1 MSPWKD
7 GGLTQRA
14 LLGPAPRSCPLASA
28 NRVPAS
34 PPASALPSLSPR
46 EIAGAGHWWVA
57 WTGSPDLA
65 PAFSLVGKPAMGDGW
80 RGWGTDGVGLAE
92 GRSPSARGRGLSMGR
107 AVGWSWRGGE
117 DRLALRC
124 SRLLESQ
131 FWSLGYHLGRM
142 GWICDT
148 SRLGEPANLGR
159 TLFDHGAGPHLCGV
173 FRGRVGDWL
182 RFAPG
187 FRPAAECLPG
197 FHEKGPSAEAEG
209 PETRTKEGGSP
220 RGNLRTSSSARR
232 RPDRSPCRTRRW
244 RCFCRSRCRRS
255 NPRGSGSR
263 RGSTRGRRR
272 TPRTS
277 G

>member
-7 GGLTQRA
+7 RGGRSVPCLVPPRQAVHSRA
-14 LLGPAPRSCPLASA
+14 RTACLRVHRLHRCRPCLPGKLRGLGIGGWHGPVPRIWHRLF
-28 NRVPAS
+28 
-34 PPASALPSLSPR
+34 
-46 EIAGAGHWWVA
+46 W
-57 WTGSPDLA
+57 
-65 PAFSLVGKPAMGDGW
+65 VGKPAMGDGW

-92 GRSPSARGRGLSMGR
+92 GRSPSPRSWGLSMGR

-117 DRLALRC
+117 DGLALR
-124 SRLLESQ
+124 R
-131 FWSLGYHLGRM
+131 
-142 GWICDT
+142 T
-148 SRLGEPANLGR
+148 RLGEPANLGR

-187 FRPAAECLPG
+187 FRPTAECLPG

-220 RGNLRTSSSARR
+220 RGNLRMSSSARR

-244 RCFCRSRCRRS
+244 RCSCRSRCRRS
-255 NPRGSGSR
+255 NPPGSGSR